1 MTKIL
6 VIEDE
11 ALFSS
16 FIRQVISTQPD
27 FQLVAESK
35 SGFEGLRQA
44 QTLKLD
50 LVVLDIHLPDL
61 SGLTVAKK
69 LLQISPRTKIL
80 IVSASTSPIYIYNLV
95 KLGVKGYMTKGFSKV
110 EDFINA
116 LKIIRQGQEYFSEDA
131 ANALAFIIKQNERE
145 FPLLSLSPQEIEV
158 ASQLIDG
165 ASIKV
170 IAKAM
175 HLSDKRI
182 YRLRS
187 EILTKL
193 NAQTSEELTTK
204 FWRFFTK
211 S

>member
-1 MTKIL
+1 MTNIL

-11 ALFSS
+11 TLFSS
-16 FIRQVISTQPD
+16 FINQVIASEAD
-27 FQLVAESK
+27 FALVAESK
-35 SGFEGLRQA
+35 SGVDGLRQA
-44 QTLKLD
+44 QQLKPD

-61 SGLTVAKK
+61 SGISIAKK
-69 LLQISPRTKIL
+69 LMQISPKMKIL

-95 KLGVKGYMTKGFSKV
+95 KLGVKGYMTKGFSQV
-110 EDFINA
+110 NDFINA
-116 LKIIRQGQEYFSEDA
+116 LKIIRDGQEYFSEDA

-158 ASQLIDG
+158 TSQLIDG
-165 ASIKV
+165 ASIKA
-170 IAKAM
+170 IAQTM

-182 YRLRS
+182 YRLRT
-187 EILTKL
+187 EIFGKL
-193 NAQTSEELTTK
+193 NIENNDELTTK